1 METKA
6 ERYYPTYI
14 SKERDILLIEF
25 EEAQKI
31 ANSQSSIY
39 GQVTNILLAVA
50 TVAFT
55 FFLDNDKEKA
65 KNVHNFLNSNSI
77 LFAIIL
83 FLFGAILLRYFV
95 DLQKQITINGRK
107 VVTLR
112 TLLGLDYGRIH
123 LTLPSWSVEGATN
136 PFAIKYF
143 YGWFNFKSMP
153 FWLLTITINTI
164 WYISTRNQLPIN
176 LLIFH
181 KSLTLYWGLG
191 CIFITVFYIWVF
203 RTFLY
208 DRHETTFLNF
218 SKTICKVLR
227 IDLLDNFEYILYRAK
242 LAYLELD
249 RLKLNYSELNVI
261 LIQIEEG
268 RFHNSQGFSF
278 RALTRGLLSRF
289 EFFRKKY
296 GYIPNG
302 GSTITMQLARS
313 LFIPSQQNKYLR
325 KIGEVLISIWLNQQ
339 FDKNEILKLYIGS
352 VRYER
357 GIYGLADATRHFF
370 GKLRNKNLSKE
381 ESFFLVER
389 LGNINSKVHW
399 NRIKFLNQKLQNPIH
414 FEMLERLYKE
424 QVERGLLKE

>member
-1 METKA
+1 LETKA

-31 ANSQSSIY
+31 ANSQTTIY

-50 TVAFT
+50 TIT
-55 FFLDNDKEKA
+55 FSFLLDGDKEKTA
-65 KNVHNFLNSNSI
+65 NVENLFHSNSI
-77 LFAIIL
+77 LFSIIL

-95 DLQKQITINGRK
+95 DLQKQITVNARK

-123 LTLPSWSVEGATN
+123 LTLPNWSVEGATN

-153 FWLLTITINTI
+153 FWLLTITINCV
-164 WYISTRNQLPIN
+164 WYISTRSQNPIT
-176 LLIFH
+176 LTIFH
-181 KSLTLYWGLG
+181 RTWTVEWAFFCVIITL
-191 CIFITVFYIWVF
+191 FYLWVF

-208 DRHETTFLNF
+208 DRHETTYLN
-218 SKTICKVLR
+218 ICRSVCTVLG
-227 IDLLDNFEYILYRAK
+227 IQLLENFEYILYRAK
-242 LAYLELD
+242 LSYLELD
-249 RLKLNYSELNVI
+249 RLRLNYSELKEI
-261 LIQIEEG
+261 LIEIEEA
-268 RFHNSQGFSF
+268 RFHDGRGFSI
-278 RALTRGLLSRF
+278 RALVRGLLSRF
-289 EFFRKKY
+289 KFFRKKY

-302 GSTITMQLARS
+302 GSTITMQLSRT

-325 KIGEVLISIWLNQQ
+325 KLVEIMLSLWLNQQ
-339 FDKNEILKLYIGS
+339 FDKEEILKLYVGS
-352 VRYER
+352 VRFER
-357 GIYGLADATRHFF
+357 GIYGLGKATRYFF
-370 GKLRNKNLSKE
+370 GKLRDKSLTKE

-399 NRIKFLNQKLQNPIH
+399 NRIIFLNNKLPHPIDRSL
-414 FEMLERLYKE
+414 LEKLYLDQITRGRLK
-424 QVERGLLKE
+424 Q